1 LAREAAIRTR
11 EGPFF
16 VPFRSAALALPH
28 HMDEIYRQRIHL
40 ARIVFAWTL
49 WLSRKKKRLT
59 L

>member
-1 LAREAAIRTR
+1 
-11 EGPFF
+11 

-28 HMDEIYRQRIHL
+28 HMEEIYRQRIHL